1 MGLFSKKKD
10 KKVEKKVDAEEIS
23 VSDLAPDALTKNDE
37 VIEEKA
43 EKKETKKS
51 EIYKRF
57 KYTYK
62 NDLNKI
68 VKGTME
74 TYEASDVRSILTACG
89 YTVLQV
95 EERSKSDIDIKF
107 LDGTI
112 SAGQLSFLLTQLSTY
127 LKAGIPLVDAVRIL
141 SKQATKPALKHSF
154 LQLIYELT
162 HGENLSHALE
172 KQGKYFPPLL
182 INMVKTAERTG
193 DLPSVLDDMAD
204 YYTTMEQTKKQ
215 MISAMIYPVVVL
227 IIANGVLVFMLTNL
241 VPQFSAMFEANGGE
255 LPPLTKTIV
264 GVSNFL
270 INNGALLVILIML
283 AIGIFT
289 YLYKNN
295 SEFRK
300 VVQTMLMH
308 IPVIK
313 NVIIYNEISNFTKTF
328 ASLLNH
334 GVFITDSMQIL
345 SNITNNEVYKGI
357 IRKTLVNLGKGET
370 TSSAFRGEWAIPIV
384 AYEMIVTGEQT
395 GQLGAMM
402 DKVAKHFQGL
412 HKNIIDTMKSLLEPA
427 LIVFLAVVVGIILV
441 SIIQPMF
448 AIYNTVK

>member
-1 MGLFSKKKD
+1 M
-10 KKVEKKVDAEEIS
+10 
-23 VSDLAPDALTKNDE
+23 N
-37 VIEEKA
+37 
-43 EKKETKKS
+43 
-51 EIYKRF
+51 
-57 KYTYK
+57 
-62 NDLNKI
+62 
-68 VKGTME
+68 
-74 TYEASDVRSILTACG
+74 
-89 YTVLQV
+89 
-95 EERSKSDIDIKF
+95 
-107 LDGTI
+107 
-112 SAGQLSFLLTQLSTY
+112 
-127 LKAGIPLVDAVRIL
+127 
-141 SKQATKPALKHSF
+141 
-154 LQLIYELT
+154 
-162 HGENLSHALE
+162 
-172 KQGKYFPPLL
+172 FPPLL